1 MRDIKLLL
9 ACMFIFSIHRPN
21 SYSLMFYGIRL
32 KGLSGLFSFFSSE
45 EPSDYLLA
53 SKNYFEYLSLLGGKV
68 SHGFLELGNTKM

>member
-53 SKNYFEYLSLLGGKV
+53 SKN
-68 SHGFLELGNTKM
+68 